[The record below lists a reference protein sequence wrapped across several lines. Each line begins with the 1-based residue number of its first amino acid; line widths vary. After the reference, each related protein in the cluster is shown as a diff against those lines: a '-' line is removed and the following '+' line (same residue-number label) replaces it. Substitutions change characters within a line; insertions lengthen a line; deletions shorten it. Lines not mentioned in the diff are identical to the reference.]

1 MAYTEEI
8 IGEFGAIGLKD
19 VYALEISHHCCLILR
34 KHRLVLF
41 FTPSLMDFFDA
52 ELQIFDIVGF
62 QGEEWEMD
70 L

>member
-1 MAYTEEI
+1 M
-8 IGEFGAIGLKD
+8 
-19 VYALEISHHCCLILR
+19 EISHHCCLILR

-41 FTPSLMDFFDA
+41 YTFIDEFVDA

-62 QGEEWEMD
+62 QGEEREKD